1 MASLNALPDPLSS
14 LLHDDGEWVPEL
26 YTYDNPLTVTA
37 FEARAGSGNLNNCDK
52 CVFCLTAA

>member
-37 FEARAGSGNLNNCDK
+37 FEARAGSGNLNSWYK
-52 CVFCLTAA
+52 WIFCLTAA